1 MNHVNR
7 MQLSTSK
14 GFSTPYKSSKYI
26 LSLCMRAI
34 EPYINFRLCKAG
46 CTGDPIFEVIPERQ
60 AYNLSVVNLSQGRT
74 IVRKVD
80 QEII

>member
-1 MNHVNR
+1 
-7 MQLSTSK
+7 
-14 GFSTPYKSSKYI
+14 
-26 LSLCMRAI
+26 MRAI